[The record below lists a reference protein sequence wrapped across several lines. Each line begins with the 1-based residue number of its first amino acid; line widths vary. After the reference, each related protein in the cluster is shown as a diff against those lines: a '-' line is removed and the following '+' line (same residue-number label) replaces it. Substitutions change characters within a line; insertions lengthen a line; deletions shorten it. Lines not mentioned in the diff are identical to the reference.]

1 MGYVRHR
8 KHAHQRHSIPGNFL
22 GFSRIF
28 ARSNRRGSNTLLAGL
43 LLLIMPGLAAA
54 QGSAVRPLI
63 TQGIDETKVTTIH
76 GNTHPL
82 ARSEFDRGAAPS
94 SLAMDHMLL
103 VLKRSP
109 EQEAALETLLAQ
121 QQDKSSANY
130 HNWLTPQQ
138 FGQQFGPADADIQ
151 AVTNWLQTHGFQNVN
166 VSNGRTTIDFSGTAG
181 QVQAAFHITI
191 HKYVLTS
198 GEEHWAN
205 ASDPQI
211 PSALNAAVAGVNS
224 LNNFPRKP
232 LHHTGG
238 VVRRSAATGKLTR
251 VSPAFTF
258 ADNCNGTNTNCYAVG
273 PGDFATIYNVP
284 STINGSV
291 AGTGQTIAIVSDS
304 DIYPSDVNQFRS
316 LFSLPAI
323 NFHQIETGTD
333 PGVVF
338 NNGNGDEVEAV
349 IDVEWSGAIAP
360 GATIDLV
367 VSPTTNTT
375 FGGDTSAAYV
385 INGSITPLPQ
395 ILSNSYGT
403 CELELGTTGNQ
414 FYNTE
419 WQQAAAE
426 GITVVVASADSG
438 SAGCDFYSYS
448 NNNPVQPAEYGLQV
462 NGVAS
467 TPYNVAVGGT
477 DFNDLTNPTTYW
489 TNVPGTV
496 NSAMGYIPETTYND
510 TCTNA
515 ILYSSTVYGFGL
527 FANAELACNNATV
540 QADAFVIVG
549 GGGGGAS
556 NCTTPNGP
564 GPSNCSGG
572 YAKPSWQIGTGV
584 PADGL
589 RDLPDVSLFAGD
601 GTIQDF
607 YVICESD
614 YAGLISNIPPPPC
627 SLASPYLDLVG
638 EGGTSIAA
646 QAFAGI
652 VALIDQKQGSRQG
665 NINPLLYTLAGE
677 SLASSIFH
685 DVTTGTNAMPC
696 TSLYFATGCTI
707 NLSGDTI
714 GVLKGYNAGTG
725 YDQATGL
732 GSVNVTNLVNNSGPT
747 ATLVSIAVTPT
758 NPSIA
763 KGLTQ
768 QFTATGTY
776 TDASTQDLT
785 GTATWS
791 SSVPALAT
799 ISTTGGLATALTTGS
814 TTIKAVSGSVTSNSA
829 TLTVTA
835 AAATLVSIAVTPTN
849 PSIAKG
855 ITQQFTAT
863 GTYTDASTKDLTGT
877 ATWSSSV
884 PAVAT
889 ISTTGLATALTT
901 GSTTIKAVSG
911 SVTSNSATLTVTAV
925 TPSITLAPT
934 TNTATINIITP
945 GHSGTQVITV
955 TGSNITSA
963 DNVTLTCTVAP
974 TSLSNPPTCSFNTNP
989 IALSATTT
997 SGQSTLTVNTTA
1009 ASSLFK
1015 PASGPQGPNWLLMGE
1030 VAALMGCLFLLGI
1043 VPQRR
1048 RGMVTLAMLLFA
1060 VMAVGA
1066 GCGSSGAS
1074 APKAPISS
1082 SASPSPGGGGNPG
1095 TTVSAYTVT
1104 VTATPATGAVQTTT
1118 IAVNVQ

>member
-1 MGYVRHR
+1 MNQTDMGYVHHR

-22 GFSRIF
+22 GFSRNL

-63 TQGIDETKVTTIH
+63 TQGIDETKVTTLH

-121 QQDKSSANY
+121 QQDKTSANY

-151 AVTNWLQTHGFQNVN
+151 NVTNWLQSKGFQNVN
-166 VSNGRTTIDFSGTAG
+166 ASNGRTTIDFSGTAG
-181 QVQAAFHITI
+181 QVQAAFHTSI
-191 HKYVLTS
+191 HKYVLTN

-211 PSALNAAVAGVNS
+211 PSALNAVVAGVHS

-238 VVRRSAATGKLTR
+238 VVRRSTATGKLTR

-258 ADNCNGTNTNCYAVG
+258 GPFTNGCNGPNTNCYGVG

-304 DIYPSDVNQFRS
+304 DIYASDVNQFRS
-316 LFSLPAI
+316 IFSLPAI
-323 NFHQIETGTD
+323 NFHQIETEPGND

-338 NNGNGDEVEAV
+338 NSGNGDEVEAV
-349 IDVEWSGAIAP
+349 LDVEWSGAIAP

-375 FGGDTSAAYV
+375 FGGDTSAVYV
-385 INGSITPLPQ
+385 INGNITPLPQ

-403 CELELGTTGNQ
+403 CELQLTTTGNQ

-426 GITVVVASADSG
+426 GITVVVAAGDSG
-438 SAGCDFYSYS
+438 SAGCDSYDYTNS
-448 NNNPVQPAEYGLQV
+448 NPVQPAQYGLQV
-462 NGVAS
+462 NGIAS

-496 NSAMGYIPETTYND
+496 SSAMGYIPETTYND

-515 ILYSSTVYGFGL
+515 ILYSSTVYGFGP

-540 QADAFVIVG
+540 QADAFVTVG
-549 GGGGGAS
+549 GGEGGAS

-572 YAKPSWQIGTGV
+572 YAKPSWQVGTGV

-601 GTIQDF
+601 GVIQNF
-607 YVICESD
+607 YIVCESD
-614 YAGLISNIPPPPC
+614 YAGSLTNPPTPPAPC
-627 SLASPYLDLVG
+627 SLASPYQDFVT
-638 EGGTSIAA
+638 EGGTSVSA

-652 VALIDQKQGSRQG
+652 VALIDQKLGSRQG
-665 NINPLLYTLAGE
+665 NINPLLYELAANEVAGQ
-677 SLASSIFH
+677 SSASSIFH

-696 TSLYFATGCTI
+696 IVETGVTGCTV
-707 NLSGDTI
+707 GTGFTY
-714 GVLKGYNAGTG
+714 GVLTGYNAGTG
-725 YDQATGL
+725 YDQVTGL
-732 GSVNVTNLVNNSGPT
+732 GSVNVGNLVNNSGPYYYISSINPSSITVSAPGSSSSTTLTVNSVNGFSGTVTFACSPGLPTGATCGFVPPSVTLSAGGAATTTVTVQTT
-747 ATLVSIAVTPT
+747 APSGGQVSPSSRPWGNYTWKTGAGFKMALVFLLAALLFSLRKNQRRWGRVPAFVTLGLALLAAACGSGSAPVTTPVTSTPAVGLSATSLTFPSQNVGTTSTASSVTVTNTGTASLIVSSVTP
-758 NPSIA
+758 SA
-763 KGLTQ
+763 
-768 QFTATGTY
+768 QFGQSNNCTTVAAGGTCTIQVTFDPTATGT
-776 TDASTQDLT
+776 QT
-785 GTATWS
+785 GTLTIADNAANTPQMITLSGTGASSGGSGGGGTPTGVSTITIMATS
-791 SSVPALAT
+791 GSVSVPA
-799 ISTTGGLATALTTGS
+799 
-814 TTIKAVSGSVTSNSA
+814 
-829 TLTVTA
+829 
-835 AAATLVSIAVTPTN
+835 
-849 PSIAKG
+849 
-855 ITQQFTAT
+855 
-863 GTYTDASTKDLTGT
+863 
-877 ATWSSSV
+877 
-884 PAVAT
+884 
-889 ISTTGLATALTT
+889 
-901 GSTTIKAVSG
+901 
-911 SVTSNSATLTVTAV
+911 
-925 TPSITLAPT
+925 
-934 TNTATINIITP
+934 
-945 GHSGTQVITV
+945 
-955 TGSNITSA
+955 
-963 DNVTLTCTVAP
+963 NVTL
-974 TSLSNPPTCSFNTNP
+974 
-989 IALSATTT
+989 
-997 SGQSTLTVNTTA
+997 
-1009 ASSLFK
+1009 
-1015 PASGPQGPNWLLMGE
+1015 
-1030 VAALMGCLFLLGI
+1030 
-1043 VPQRR
+1043 
-1048 RGMVTLAMLLFA
+1048 
-1060 VMAVGA
+1060 
-1066 GCGSSGAS
+1066 
-1074 APKAPISS
+1074 
-1082 SASPSPGGGGNPG
+1082 
-1095 TTVSAYTVT
+1095 
-1104 VTATPATGAVQTTT
+1104 
-1118 IAVNVQ
+1118 NVK